1 MSTSRPDSALTR
13 ALAVAACAL
22 LALAGCDRPA
32 VRAPASDKP
41 LPIQRILQAG
51 ELRVGTS
58 ADSPPMTAHDRDGKL
73 MGLEIDLVE
82 KLGETMDLKVRFVE
96 MPFAEL
102 IPGLERGDID
112 MAVAGMTI
120 TPERNAR
127 VAFAG
132 PYFISG
138 NTLLSRKRE
147 LAEAEDPASLDD
159 PKLSFAALKGSTS
172 EAFAR
177 AHLPKAKL
185 VAVTDNDAG
194 VKALLAGEIDGLISD
209 LQVCTVARLRHPDA
223 DLHLRFAPLT
233 TEPLGIALV
242 PDSML
247 FLNLVTNYLKTLE
260 ETGELAQ
267 LKAKWLGGSEWLE
280 RLP

>member
-1 MSTSRPDSALTR
+1 MSTSPRTSAPTR
-13 ALAVAACAL
+13 GLAAALCAL
-22 LALAGCDRPA
+22 LALASCNRPA
-32 VRAPASDKP
+32 HLAAQGS
-41 LPIQRILQAG
+41 PIPRILKAG

-58 ADSPPMTAHDRDGKL
+58 ADSPPMTVHDKNGKL
-73 MGLEIDLVE
+73 MGLEIDLME
-82 KLGETMDLKVRFVE
+82 ALGATMNVKVRFVE

-102 IPGLERGDID
+102 IPALERSDID
-112 MAVAGMTI
+112 LAVAGMTI

-138 NTLLSRKRE
+138 NTLLTRTRE
-147 LAEAEDPASLDD
+147 LADGDDAAKLDD

-172 EAFAR
+172 EAFVR
-177 AHLPKAKL
+177 SHLPKAKL
-185 VAVTDNDAG
+185 VAVPDNDAG
-194 VKALLAGEIDGLISD
+194 VRALLAGEVDGLLSD
-209 LQVCTVARLRHPDA
+209 LLVCTVARMRHPDA
-223 DLHLRFAPLT
+223 GLYMRFPPLS
-233 TEPLGIALV
+233 TEPLGVALV

-267 LKAKWLGGSEWLE
+267 LKAKWIGGGEWLE

>member
-1 MSTSRPDSALTR
+1 MSTSRPHSALTSGI
-13 ALAVAACAL
+13 AVLACTL
-22 LALAGCDRPA
+22 LALAGCERPSA
-32 VRAPASDKP
+32 RP
-41 LPIQRILQAG
+41 LPIQRILKAG

-58 ADSPPMTAHDRDGKL
+58 ADSPPLTTHDRNGQL
-73 MGLEIDLVE
+73 MGLEIDLVQAM
-82 KLGETMDLKVRFVE
+82 GDTMKVKVHFVE
-96 MPFAEL
+96 IPFAEL
-102 IPGLERGDID
+102 IPSLERGDID
-112 MAVAGMTI
+112 LAVAGMTI

-138 NTLLSRKRE
+138 NTLLAKNRE
-147 LAEAEDPASLDD
+147 LVNTEDPAQLDD
-159 PKLSFAALKGSTS
+159 PKLSFAALDGSTS
-172 EAFAR
+172 AAFVR
-177 AHLPKAKL
+177 AHMPKAKL
-185 VAVTDNDAG
+185 VPVRDNDLG
-194 VKALLAGEIDGLISD
+194 VKALIAGEVDFLISD
-209 LQVCTVARLRHPDA
+209 LHVCAVARLRNPDA
-223 DLHLRFAPLT
+223 GLFMRQVPLS
-233 TEPLGIALV
+233 TEPLGLALP